1 LIRSDNL
8 NCFKKMNIIFF
19 GSSKFAVPALKKISL
34 AGYNIAC
41 VITQPD
47 QKKGRGLKNS
57 FTPVKEAALELGLKV
72 RQPARLRNREE
83 IEFLKKV
90 DADLF
95 IVIAYGRIL
104 SAEALGI
111 PRIFA
116 VNLHASLLPKYRG
129 AAPINWVLI
138 NGEKITGNTI
148 IRMNEKPDE
157 GDIIAQ
163 QPQEIDE
170 DDTESTLEEKLA
182 VSGAE
187 LLISALPGIAKGSCR
202 FIVQDG
208 GKATL
213 APKLNKHNGAID
225 WAKTATQIRNLIRGV
240 NIWPGAFTRHNGKI
254 LKIHSAQVISEETA
268 DLPGTITQA
277 SSAGIIV
284 AAGKYKLLI
293 KELQAEGK
301 RKMTAKDF
309 ISGYKLA
316 AGQILG

>member
-1 LIRSDNL
+1 
-8 NCFKKMNIIFF
+8 M
-19 GSSKFAVPALKKISL
+19 PALRKIGQ

-83 IEFLKKV
+83 IEFLKK
-90 DADLF
+90 AGPDLF

-116 VNLHASLLPKYRG
+116 VNLHASLLPEYRG
-129 AAPINWVLI
+129 AAPINWALI

-148 IRMNEKPDE
+148 IRMNEKLDE

-187 LLISALPGIAKGSCR
+187 LLLSALPAIEKGSCR
-202 FIVQDG
+202 FTAQDG
-208 GKATL
+208 QKATL
-213 APKLNKHNGAID
+213 APKLHKHNGAID
-225 WAKTATQIRNLIRGV
+225 WAKTATQIRDLIRGV
-240 NIWPGAFTRHNGKI
+240 NIWPGAFTRHNGRI
-254 LKIHSAQVISEETA
+254 LKIHSAQVINEEAA

-277 SSAGIIV
+277 SPSGIIV